1 MGSGFDLGLEGA
13 QQRLMQRRQ
22 EQEQQRLQQQ
32 NTVGMRLLDS
42 INQAS
47 NIKMPT
53 DPQTVVDETG
63 KTIPNPTYVS
73 KKAAY
78 DQAQLDRTKLMSQY
92 SALNAPE
99 QHASFAQHLHGLIFG
114 KPETNAQQPALSPN
128 SSPNSPQA
136 DPNAPPAAA
145 PPAPVEQPHPMGPA
159 APNHPLHA
167 ITGGIKALGDAIKN
181 HAGAFANPLPPP
193 QNPIDPALIAKYY
206 RDPGEVAAERA
217 QALWGERGQNALAV
231 AQERTKALLAGK
243 PPRPVGDF
251 ITIPHLIEQMQ
262 QDPDMVVT
270 GADGHPYSAAQL
282 SELPQGF
289 LAHAYMKGND
299 VLFGFGDPKS
309 KMWNIGGKD
318 IEVPSYGPVNQ
329 ENSTVLGTATG
340 ALAKTHQVPGM
351 NPGETVNLT
360 TKPVATPGMTGAA
373 HSVPVAPP
381 SPPAAVPPPGV
392 SSPDQGSTPGVEP
405 PTPTLKTR
413 PTSANVPTLPP
424 SPSQAALAAKT
435 NAGRSQSKQI
445 PLPTGAP
452 MPPPFA
458 PGTMLSQGRAAQP
471 VVGAMSVVAAN
482 VFGGNGEKPLWD
494 NAWMYDNPQ
503 IRKALNNALTLNAL
517 ANPGTED
524 NPSLMQTLAT
534 AVGATQWSQEQIN
547 DANVQARQ
555 ELQRLGGPEALKQFA
570 REAALQEDLS
580 ALRAATK
587 ASAAASSIR
596 TLVRA
601 APVYNISSS
610 QDFRNQL
617 GTTLGT
623 AAASMRGY
631 PAINPKYVDW
641 WDRGVSAAK
650 GGPVSN
656 NAPKTPGA
664 ASSQVY
670 EMGGKRYTY
679 NGTGKKSDM
688 ANYTEVPSGR

>member
-1 MGSGFDLGLEGA
+1 MGSGFDLGFNSMADDL
-13 QQRLMQRRQ
+13 RQRRDIA
-22 EQEQQRLQQQ
+22 ERQRVQQQ
-32 NTVGMRLLDS
+32 NTVGAQLLDA
-42 INQAS
+42 INNAGD
-47 NIKMPT
+47 IK
-53 DPQTVVDETG
+53 PQTKDENG
-63 KTIPNPTYVS
+63 NIIHNPE
-73 KKAAY
+73 Y
-78 DQAQLDRTKLMSQY
+78 DTAQQNKTKLLQQY
-92 SALNAPE
+92 TQLNSPE

-114 KPETNAQQPALSPN
+114 HPTPHTQQPALSPN
-128 SSPNSPQA
+128 SSPVPPA
-136 DPNAPPAAA
+136 PDPNAAPASA
-145 PPAPVEQPHPMGPA
+145 PPAPVEQPHPMGAA

-181 HAGAFANPLPPP
+181 HAGAFANPLPA
-193 QNPIDPALIAKYY
+193 QNAPDPALMAKYY
-206 RDPGEVAAERA
+206 RDPAEVQAERA
-217 QALWGERGQNALAV
+217 QALATTHGQFQVEAAKARGANV
-231 AQERTKALLAGK
+231 
-243 PPRPVGDF
+243 RPFHVGDANTEDAIAKLKLMPGIEYQDEQGNP
-251 ITIPHLIEQMQ
+251 ITEAM
-262 QDPDMVVT
+262 
-270 GADGHPYSAAQL
+270 L
-282 SELPQGF
+282 SEAPQ
-289 LAHAYMKGND
+289 YMKLAEFRQGPNTFYKLID
-299 VLFGFGDPKS
+299 QRS
-309 KMWNIGGKD
+309 KETNIGGVKYQVNELGAIKPADSTALGQAATDKD
-318 IEVPSYGPVNQ
+318 
-329 ENSTVLGTATG
+329 T
-340 ALAKTHQVPGM
+340 THQVPGM
-351 NPGETVNLT
+351 NPGEVVTLHGT
-360 TKPVATPGMTGAA
+360 QAPVRPGMTPAPPSA
-373 HSVPVAPP
+373 VAPP
-381 SPPAAVPPPGV
+381 TSGVPDSGQAAP
-392 SSPDQGSTPGVEP
+392 VEP
-405 PTPTLKTR
+405 PAPTLKAR
-413 PTSANVPTLPP
+413 PVSTKVPTLPP

-445 PLPTGAP
+445 PIPSGAP

-524 NPSLMQTLAT
+524 NPTLMQTLAT

-580 ALRAATK
+580 ALRTATK
-587 ASAAASSIR
+587 ASAAQGSIR

-664 ASSQVY
+664 ANSQVY
-670 EMGGKRYTY
+670 EMGGKRFTY
-679 NGTGKKSDM
+679 NGSGKKSDM